1 MGKGGIKQRQSGE
14 ERRKGW
20 DAKKISL
27 PLLCFTPPQS
37 LLV

>member
-20 DAKKISL
+20 DAKKSPCLCCILHLHSL
-27 PLLCFTPPQS
+27 C
-37 LLV
+37 